1 MALSPGTRLGP
12 YEVLAKIGEGG
23 MGEVYRARDKRLDR
37 DVAIKVLPE
46 SLASDRD
53 RIARFEREARTLA
66 AFNHP
71 HIAHI
76 HGLEESSGLKALV
89 MELVEGPTLA
99 DRIAQGAL
107 PVDEAIPVA
116 KQIADA
122 LEAAHEQGI
131 IHRDLKPANIK
142 VRPDGAVKVLDFGL
156 AKAMEGPSQG
166 GHSAHDRSVRLQP
179 DLTRS
184 PTITTP
190 AVTQAGFIL
199 GTAAY
204 MSPEQARGRPVDK
217 RTDMWAFGCVL
228 YEMLTGARAFSGED
242 VGEVL
247 AAVIKTEVDWNRLAH
262 APMPIQT
269 LVRRCL
275 RKDPRQRLG
284 DAGAVRLELED
295 ALREP
300 DTTVG
305 PSRRWSVVSLPL
317 ALVGGLI
324 AAAAASAITVWLRP
338 PAAPQAASSLARL
351 TVSLPAGTELADG
364 ISVAISPDGTQVAYV
379 ASRGGIPQLYLRSL
393 NDFEARPLADT
404 DRAVAPFFSPDGKW
418 LGFFADAKLKK
429 VSTTGGV
436 VVELA
441 DAAAL
446 YGPGGAWGPGDTIVY
461 PSPDGLA
468 EIAAS
473 GGTSRLLLT
482 PQQRG
487 SNALFPDFLPGGKT
501 LLVSSSSGDN
511 AEDRSIDLMTIST
524 GERRVL
530 VQRGVMP
537 RYLPTGHLVFL
548 RAGSL
553 MAVPFD
559 VERLEVVGTPV
570 EVLTGIRQDFFGTFS
585 CSRQGSCV
593 YIPGGSPSQRRL
605 TFVDRTGAPR
615 PLPLPPNN
623 YVNPRFAPS
632 GNKLL
637 FQMGGF
643 RCDVNTYD
651 MVGGTTTRL
660 TSENDN
666 HWPVWAP
673 DGQRIAYISYQ
684 GGRSGYRVVARSSTG
699 GGVEE
704 RLGPA
709 EFTVSPVTPISLS
722 RDSLVFADRGDL
734 WSLSLSENSQPHPFA
749 PSRFN
754 ETAPAFSPDGRWL
767 AYVSDESGRLEVY
780 VRPFPGPGEKTP
792 ISIGGGSEPVW
803 DRRGREL
810 FFRNGDQMMVV
821 AVNTGPTFSA
831 GRPRLLFTGPYVR
844 TAGRINYDVSP
855 DGENFVML
863 DSGEESGAATKVN
876 VLLNWYEE
884 LKRRVP

>member
-1 MALSPGTRLGP
+1 
-12 YEVLAKIGEGG
+12 
-23 MGEVYRARDKRLDR
+23 MGEVYRARDRRLDR

-46 SLASDRD
+46 SLASESDRS
-53 RIARFEREARTLA
+53 ARFEREARTLA
-66 AFNHP
+66 ALNHP
-71 HIAHI
+71 NIAHV
-76 HGLEESSGLKALV
+76 HGFEESNGLKALI

-99 DRIAQGAL
+99 DRIAEGAL
-107 PVDEAIPVA
+107 PVDEALPIA

-122 LEAAHEQGI
+122 LEAAHEHGI

-142 VRPDGAVKVLDFGL
+142 VRPDGTVKVLDFGL
-156 AKAMEGPSQG
+156 AKAMEST
-166 GHSAHDRSVRLQP
+166 SALSPGTSL
-179 DLTRS
+179 S

-190 AVTQAGFIL
+190 AMTQAGFIL

-204 MSPEQARGRPVDK
+204 MSPEQARGKPVDK

-228 YEMLTGARAFSGED
+228 YEMLAGARAFSGED

-262 APMPIQT
+262 APERIQT
-269 LVRRCL
+269 VVRRCL
-275 RKDPRQRLG
+275 RKDPHQRLG
-284 DAGAVRLELED
+284 DAGAVRLEIED

-300 DTTVG
+300 DVTVA

-324 AAAAASAITVWLRP
+324 AMLAASGITAWLQP
-338 PAAPQAASSLARL
+338 PAAPQAAANVSNL
-351 TVSLPAGTELADG
+351 TISLPADTELADG

-404 DRAVAPFFSPDGKW
+404 DGAVAPFFSPDGKW

-461 PSPDGLA
+461 PTEKGLA

-473 GGTSRLLLT
+473 GGTSRLLS
-482 PQQRG
+482 PEQRG
-487 SNALFPDFLPGGKT
+487 TTNALFPDFLPDGQT

-530 VQRGVMP
+530 VQRGIMP

-548 RAGSL
+548 RGGAL
-553 MAVPFD
+553 MAVRFD
-559 VERLEVVGTPV
+559 VDRREVVGTPV
-570 EVLTGIRQDFFGTFS
+570 EVLTGVRQDSFGAFS
-585 CSRQGSCV
+585 CSRHGSCV
-593 YIPGGSPSQRRL
+593 YIPGTSPNQRRL
-605 TFVDRTGAPR
+605 TLVDRTGMPR
-615 PLPLPPNN
+615 PLSLPPNN

-632 GNKLL
+632 GDRLL
-637 FQMGGF
+637 FQMGGL
-643 RCDVNTYD
+643 RCDIDTYD
-651 MVGGTTTRL
+651 IARGTTTRL

-673 DGQRIAYISYQ
+673 DGQRIAYISYEQQ
-684 GGRSGYRVVARSSTG
+684 GRPGYRVVARSSTG
-699 GGVEE
+699 GAEE

-709 EFTVSPVTPISLS
+709 DLTVSPVTPISLS

-734 WSLSLSENSQPHPFA
+734 WSLSLADSSQPRPFA

-780 VRPFPGPGEKTP
+780 VRPFPGPGEKTSV
-792 ISIGGGSEPVW
+792 SIAGGSEPVW
-803 DRRGREL
+803 DKRGREL
-810 FFRNGDQMMVV
+810 FFRDRDRMMVV
-821 AVNTGPTFSA
+821 AVNTQPTFSA
-831 GRPRLLFTGPYVR
+831 GRPRLLFTGPFVR
-844 TAGRINYDVSP
+844 SARRINYDVSP
-855 DGENFVML
+855 DGELFVML
-863 DSGEESGAATKVN
+863 DAGEESGGATKVN
-876 VLLNWYEE
+876 VLLNWFEE